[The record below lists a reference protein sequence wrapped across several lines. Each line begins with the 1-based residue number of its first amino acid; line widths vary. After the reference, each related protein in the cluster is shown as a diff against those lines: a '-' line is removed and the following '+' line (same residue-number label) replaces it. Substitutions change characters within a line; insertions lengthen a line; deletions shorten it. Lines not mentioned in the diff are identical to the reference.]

1 MRRVL
6 IGFMALLLS
15 SGLGFAQ
22 AEKGKGKGKEGHA
35 AHASADAAVKDAV
48 KKMETELRVGNLK
61 GDASASEKYL
71 ADDFHG
77 ISGVSGQAYD
87 KKEIV
92 DRINSGKNKY
102 SQINVTNDDVVMY
115 GPDVAVSHG
124 MADVKM
130 TIDGK
135 DASGRYHYAR
145 TWVKRGGSWKSVWF
159 QTSKVQ

>member
-22 AEKGKGKGKEGHA
+22 AEKNKGKAKGHE
-35 AHASADAAVKDAV
+35 AHTSADAAVKDAV
-48 KKMETELRVGNLK
+48 KKMETEIREATLK
-61 GDASASEKYL
+61 GDASPTEKYL

-77 ISGVSGQAYD
+77 ISGVTGQAYD
-87 KKEIV
+87 KKEMV
-92 DRINSGKNKY
+92 DRIKTGKNKY
-102 SQINVTNDDVVMY
+102 SQINVSDDDVVMY

-130 TIDGK
+130 TVDGK

-145 TWVKRGGSWKSVWF
+145 TWVKRGGSWKAVWF
-159 QTSKVQ
+159 QTSKMQ